1 MKQNTLLK
9 EDELHPEQFNLF
21 YFHVMPIFLSSYKCG
36 VSIGCWNEQNIP
48 KFLFVLPNGDELQ
61 FADRYKNACCLEVMP
76 LVART
81 MKIRMK

>member
-1 MKQNTLLK
+1 M
-9 EDELHPEQFNLF
+9 E
-21 YFHVMPIFLSSYKCG
+21 VVG

-48 KFLFVLPNGDELQ
+48 KFLFVLPNDDELQ
-61 FADRYKNACCLEVMP
+61 FADRCKNASYLEVMP